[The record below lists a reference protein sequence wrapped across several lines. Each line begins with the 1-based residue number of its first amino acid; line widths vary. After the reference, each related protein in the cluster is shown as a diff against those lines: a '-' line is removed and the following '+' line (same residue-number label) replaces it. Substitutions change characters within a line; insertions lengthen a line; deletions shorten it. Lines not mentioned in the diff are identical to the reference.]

1 MISCKFISQT
11 IKCFGA
17 GYESI
22 WRKAH
27 NIPEL
32 ISSQQ
37 PRGPSMETWIKGSVQ
52 WLFTFLSLFLRHHQV
67 AKAFITSAATAPL
80 LPADGEEWTST
91 KKREEAVIKDRG
103 SGTISAWRPHPARS
117 PGPGTWSSSCVVRNL
132 FLYTQTASH
141 LFSMRR
147 LYLSALRGTST
158 NMLWKITLDAKGKT
172 LSHEQQQSIKEHT
185 FNCMSG
191 GFHVRSTEAGPNQTA
206 SGGILSTVN
215 LWCIVLCYVD

>member
-103 SGTISAWRPHPARS
+103 SGTISAWDPTLQ
-117 PGPGTWSSSCVVRNL
+117 GPPVQERDLLLALCVTFFCTHKQLPTSFPCAVCTWV
-132 FLYTQTASH
+132 H
-141 LFSMRR
+141 
-147 LYLSALRGTST
+147 
-158 NMLWKITLDAKGKT
+158 
-172 LSHEQQQSIKEHT
+172 
-185 FNCMSG
+185 SG
-191 GFHVRSTEAGPNQTA
+191 GRQQTCCGRSRWMPKAKPFPMNNNSRLKNTHLTA
-206 SGGILSTVN
+206 CLGDSMSE
-215 LWCIVLCYVD
+215 VLRQDQIKQLQGESWVL